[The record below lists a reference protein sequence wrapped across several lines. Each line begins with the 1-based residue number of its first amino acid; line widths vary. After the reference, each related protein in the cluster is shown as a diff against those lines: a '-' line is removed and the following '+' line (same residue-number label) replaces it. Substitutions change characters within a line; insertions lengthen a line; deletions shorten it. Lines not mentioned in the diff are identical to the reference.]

1 MTMISSSPIAEM
13 MKAYRAMP
21 LRLRQ
26 LTASTIAFP
35 LIALGP
41 LIPHSRL
48 RVFGKLVTPALWWGS
63 GAGAAMFT
71 IALLFFVS
79 AVKMLQR
86 SQLGR
91 TWYVFGW
98 VMLTLLPLYLDRQFG
113 SGEANY
119 LLAVT
124 VLGASTLLTA
134 RYLYASP
141 DVRAYFNG

>member
-1 MTMISSSPIAEM
+1 
-13 MKAYRAMP
+13 
-21 LRLRQ
+21 
-26 LTASTIAFP
+26 
-35 LIALGP
+35 
-41 LIPHSRL
+41 
-48 RVFGKLVTPALWWGS
+48 
-63 GAGAAMFT
+63 MFT